1 MDDIF
6 IHSVPLPGKA
16 YGCIILDGNGDY
28 IVFINSNLSEE
39 VQLKARKHELMHIKS
54 NHTYNQVIDI
64 ATCEKEA
71 NRK

>member
-39 VQLKARKHELMHIKS
+39 VQLKARKHELKHIKG
-54 NHTYNQVIDI
+54 NHIYDDI
-64 ATCEKEA
+64 ADVAICENEVK
-71 NRK
+71 